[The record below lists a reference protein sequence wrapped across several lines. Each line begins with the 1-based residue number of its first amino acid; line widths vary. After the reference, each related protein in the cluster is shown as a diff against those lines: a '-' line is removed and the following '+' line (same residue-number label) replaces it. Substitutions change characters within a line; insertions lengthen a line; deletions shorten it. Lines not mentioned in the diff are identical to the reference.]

1 MLQER
6 DVVGHPQLQR
16 LHSEGI
22 RHMRTDPFPT
32 LSRRTLLLYAGAI
45 PLALLARE
53 LNASE
58 DQLADPTRLKPGEF
72 AWHPERSP
80 EGPVVIIVSIPDQ
93 WVAVYRNGKR
103 IAVSTCSTG
112 RPGHATPTGTF
123 VILQKDVNHHSSLYN
138 DAPMPYM
145 ERVTWGG
152 VALHA
157 GQLPGYPASHGCVR
171 LPKEFSR
178 LLFTVTHV
186 GTAVIIADRQSA
198 PEDVLHPG
206 LLISEPAGALALDAV
221 AKAKNNLTP
230 APTAKVE
237 EVQATSIIIHTADKR
252 MRALVNGKLAFEDDV
267 TIKQPE
273 LPFGTHV
280 FSLVGPSDDP
290 AKMQW
295 MAVEVEKQVDTS
307 GKSVASQASALLA
320 AFTINRVVI
329 PDTTAHRLTGML
341 HPGATMII
349 TDQRE
354 DPARR
359 TDPGFTIM
367 AQDDT

>member
-1 MLQER
+1 
-6 DVVGHPQLQR
+6 
-16 LHSEGI
+16 
-22 RHMRTDPFPT
+22 MRTDVFPN
-32 LSRRTLLLYAGAI
+32 LSRRELLLGAGAV
-45 PLALLARE
+45 PLALLAGE
-53 LNASE
+53 LIASE
-58 DQLADPTRLKPGEF
+58 ENLADPKKLKPGEF

-80 EGPVVIIVSIPDQ
+80 DGPVVIIVSIPDQ
-93 WVAVYRNGKR
+93 WVAVYRNGTR

-138 DAPMPYM
+138 NAPMPYM

-186 GTAVIIADRQSA
+186 GTAVIIADRHSA

-206 LLISEPAGALALDAV
+206 LLISGHADVLARDAV
-221 AKAKNNLTP
+221 AKAKKNSTP
-230 APTAKVE
+230 APAAKVAD
-237 EVQATSIIIHTADKR
+237 VQAISVIIHTADKR
-252 MRALVNGKLAFEDDV
+252 MRVLLNGKPAFEDSV
-267 TIKQPE
+267 AIKQPE

-280 FSLVGPSDDP
+280 FNLVGPSDDP
-290 AKMQW
+290 AKMRW

-307 GKSVASQASALLA
+307 GKSVAVQASALLA
-320 AFTINRVVI
+320 AFTIHRVDI
-329 PDTTAHRLTGML
+329 PDATAHRLAGLL

-349 TDQRE
+349 TDQPD